1 MILFFCYF
9 VIMNPEMQILRKC
22 AQNLYLDLTEKQ
34 LTQFDIYRRE
44 LLQWNART
52 NLISEKSSREII
64 PRHFL
69 DSLTALEMI
78 SNRKAKIIDIGC
90 GAGFPGIPLKIAV
103 PSLQLYLLEANRKKI
118 SFVKHIVRLLN
129 LSHTVVLH
137 GRAENLLKDDQWK
150 DFFTIVIS
158 RATFK
163 LPEILPLAAF
173 FLKPGGLFIALKG
186 HDLAEEFLQAAAI
199 ASCYRF
205 GQLFQHDTD
214 REILGTSRKIIVG
227 KKIK

>member
-1 MILFFCYF
+1 MLQQY
-9 VIMNPEMQILRKC
+9 
-22 AQNLYLDLTEKQ
+22 AQKLCLYLTEKQ
-34 LTQFDIYRRE
+34 LTQFAIYRRE

-64 PRHFL
+64 NRHFL

-78 SNRKAKIIDIGC
+78 SGMNVKIIDIGC
-90 GAGFPGIPLKIAV
+90 GAGFPGIPLKIAA

-137 GRAENLLKDDQWK
+137 ERAENLLKDNQWK
-150 DFFTIVIS
+150 DFFAIVIS

-173 FLKPGGLFIALKG
+173 FLEPGGLLIALKG
-186 HDLAEEFLQAAAI
+186 HDLAEEFLQASAI
-199 ASCYRF
+199 AARYRF
-205 GQLFQHDTD
+205 SKLFQYDTNN
-214 REILGTSRKIIVG
+214 EVLGISRKIIVG